1 MHRLAIHTIGL
12 LIAASG
18 STFAA
23 AAWSG
28 PAQTPGAAAL
38 QPPAQLAYPKSRKV
52 DHTDTYHDITVPDPY
67 VWLEAADT
75 EETRSEWA
83 EVAAWIEAQNK
94 LTFGYLESLPGRDAI
109 RSRMT
114 ELWDYERY
122 STPSQEAGRFYYSR
136 NTGLQKQ
143 SVVYVTRDLDAG
155 AEVLLDPNALR
166 EDGTAA
172 LAGASPSPCGRYWAY
187 AISDAGSDWRTWRIR
202 DLASGKDLSDEI
214 RWSKFTGASWSKDG
228 NSFIYNRYKEPAA
241 GEALKA
247 SDEAPQVCLH
257 RIGTPQSEDQVI
269 FEMPNQKEWSYGAGF
284 TDSGQFIVMS
294 MGKVG
299 NVNDNVSFID
309 LRGGGEQMAIRP
321 LFDALDAQYS
331 FIDHD
336 GDTFWFMT
344 DADAPKKRVVAVNIN
359 HPERSAWK
367 TIIPESKDSI
377 QGVSC
382 VADHFIVEYLQ
393 DAKSVVKVYDL
404 TGKFIRDVD
413 LPGIGSAGGFGGKR
427 SDKETFYSFTS
438 YTNLGATYRY
448 DVASGKSSLFK
459 APKVKF
465 NPDDYITTQVFYS
478 SKDGTRVP
486 MFITHRKDVKPN
498 GKLPTLLYG
507 YGGFN
512 ISLTPSFSP
521 VIMTWLEKGGVYAVP
536 NIRGGGEYGREWHLA
551 GTKTNKQNVFD
562 DFIAAAEYLI
572 KSGYTNP
579 KQLGIQGGSNGG
591 LLVGACMTQRPEL
604 FGACIPAVGVMDML
618 KFGTFTVGRFWSAD
632 YGSVENPEEFAALYA
647 YSPYHNL
654 KSGVCYPPTMITTGD
669 HDDRVYPAHSFKF
682 AAAAQETQGCANPML
697 IRIDVRAGHGAGKPT
712 QMRIEEAT
720 DTLTFLAHHLGMEIK
735 EAN

>member
-1 MHRLAIHTIGL
+1 MHRLAISIGIV
-12 LIAASG
+12 IAASG
-18 STFAA
+18 STAVV

-28 PAQTPGAAAL
+28 PAQTPATAL
-38 QPPAQLAYPKSRKV
+38 QPPAQIVYPKSRKV
-52 DHTDTYHDITVPDPY
+52 DHTDTYHDISVPDPY

-75 EETRSEWA
+75 EESKSEWA

-94 LTFGYLESLPGRDAI
+94 LTFGYLASLPGRDAI

-122 STPSQEAGRFYYSR
+122 STPSEEAGRYFYSR

-143 SVVYVTRDLDAG
+143 SVVYTTRDLDAG

-172 LAGASPSPCGRYWAY
+172 LAGASASPCGRYWAY
-187 AISDAGSDWRTWRIR
+187 AISEAGSDWRTWRIR
-202 DLASGKDLSDEI
+202 DLASGKDLPDEI
-214 RWSKFTGASWSKDG
+214 RWTKFTGASWSKDG

-257 RIGTPQSEDQVI
+257 RIGTPQSEDQVL

-284 TDSGQFIVMS
+284 TDSGEFIVMS
-294 MGKVG
+294 LGKVG

-309 LRGGGEQMAIRP
+309 LRDGGQKAIKP

-331 FIDHD
+331 FIDHE
-336 GDTFWFMT
+336 GDTFWFVT
-344 DADAPKKRVVAVNIN
+344 DADAPKKRVVAININ
-359 HPERSAWK
+359 HPEQSAWK
-367 TIIPESKDSI
+367 TLIPESKDSI

-393 DAKSVVKVYDL
+393 DAKSVVKVFDL
-404 TGKFIRDVD
+404 TGKFVRDVD

-427 SDKETFYSFTS
+427 TDKETFYSFTS
-438 YTNLGATYRY
+438 YTNPGATYRY
-448 DVASGKSSLFK
+448 DVASGKSTLFK

-465 NPDDYITTQVFYS
+465 NPDDYITTQVFYT
-478 SKDGTRVP
+478 SKDGTRIP
-486 MFITHRKDVKPN
+486 MFISHKRDVKPD

-521 VIMTWLEKGGVYAVP
+521 VILAWLEMGGVYAVP

-572 KSGYTNP
+572 KNGYTNP

-618 KFGTFTVGRFWSAD
+618 KFSTFTVGRFWSAD
-632 YGSVENPEEFAALYA
+632 YGSVENPDEFKALYA

-654 KSGVCYPPTMITTGD
+654 KPGVCYPPTMITTGD

-682 AAAAQETQGCANPML
+682 AAAAQESQGCANPML

-712 QMRIEEAT
+712 QMRIEEAA
-720 DTLTFLAHHLGMEIK
+720 DTMTFLAHHLGLK
-735 EAN
+735 LKSAN